1 MRIVDLLDA
10 KSIRIGASPAT
21 KAEAIEELIG
31 LHEAAGNLADVD
43 AYREAI
49 LAREAQGTTA
59 IGEGMAIPH
68 AKTDAVAHP
77 ALAAMTV
84 PAGVDYDAPDG
95 KPSTLLFMIA
105 APADGDVHLEVLS
118 RLMTMLM
125 DLDFRA
131 KLIEAATPEAFLA
144 TIDAKERDKFGEPEP
159 SQVEGDAEEAEDQA
173 APAASANDLP
183 TVVAVTAC
191 PTGIAHTYMAAEALQ
206 QQADKMGVR
215 IKVETNGSG
224 GAKNVLTPEEIAA
237 CKGVIVAA
245 DKRVEMARFDG
256 KPTLITKVADG
267 INKPEELID
276 RVLEGD
282 LPVYHHEGGHTQAAA
297 GDAEEGESAGRKV
310 YKQLMDGVSHMLP
323 FVVAGGI
330 FIALAFL
337 IDGLAGVPQDSSF
350 GTGTPVSAW
359 LKAMG
364 NLAFNFMVPVLA
376 AYIAASIA
384 DRPGL
389 LVGFV
394 GGTMATLGCNFV
406 VPAGTGA
413 AAATL
418 AGLTGS
424 IMYPVPSGFLGG
436 LLAGFAGGYLMRGVE
451 RACDKLPHSIEG
463 IKQILIYPLAGL
475 LAIAV
480 VMCAVGP
487 IMGWINTAMT
497 NGLNWLAQN
506 NFGVVLGLLLA
517 MMMATDMGGPIN
529 KAAYVFGTAMLVT
542 AQTADAATQTTCYQ
556 IMACVMIGGMVPPIA
571 IALSTTF
578 HKNRWTAQEVKNGP
592 VNYIMGLSF
601 ITEGAIPYAAADPL
615 HVIPACMVGSAVSGA
630 LCWMFGCT
638 LMAPHGGIFVF
649 PVVGNWPFYL
659 VALAVGA
666 LVGMAMLSLLKK
678 KQPVEA

>member
-31 LHEAAGNLADVD
+31 LHEAAGNLADVE
-43 AYREAI
+43 AYRAAI

-68 AKTDAVAHP
+68 AKTDAVARP

-131 KLIEAATPEAFLA
+131 QLMAAETPHAFLA
-144 TIDAKERDKFGEPEP
+144 AIDAKEREKFGEPD
-159 SQVEGDAEEAEDQA
+159 DAEASAVEVDDAD
-173 APAASANDLP
+173 AASASEPGDDGLP
-183 TVVAVTAC
+183 AVLAVTAC

-237 CKGVIVAA
+237 CRGVIVAA

-267 INKPEELID
+267 INKPEELIG
-276 RVLEGD
+276 RVLAGEA
-282 LPVYHHEGGHTQAAA
+282 PVYHHEGGAA
-297 GDAEEGESAGRKV
+297 DAPADADAGESKGRKI

-337 IDGLAGVPQDSSF
+337 IDGLAGVPQDASF

-364 NLAFNFMVPVLA
+364 GLSFNFMVPVLA
-376 AYIAASIA
+376 AYIAGSIA

-418 AGLTGS
+418 AGLAGS

-436 LLAGFAGGYLMRGVE
+436 LLAGFAGGYLMRGIE
-451 RACDKLPHSIEG
+451 RLCDKLPHSIEG

-487 IMGWINTAMT
+487 VMGWINTAMT

-506 NFGVVLGLLLA
+506 NFGVLLGLLLA

-556 IMACVMIGGMVPPIA
+556 IMACVMIVGMIAPIA
-571 IALSTTF
+571 RARSPPF
-578 HKNRWTAQEVKNGP
+578 HKNRGTPQQVKNGP

-615 HVIPACMVGSAVSGA
+615 HVIPACMAGSAVSGA
-630 LCWMFGCT
+630 LCWVFGCT

-659 VALAVGA
+659 LALAAGA

-678 KQPVEA
+678 KQPAEA

>member
-224 GAKNVLTPEEIAA
+224 GAKNVLTPEEI
-237 CKGVIVAA
+237 
-245 DKRVEMARFDG
+245 
-256 KPTLITKVADG
+256 P
-267 INKPEELID
+267 
-276 RVLEGD
+276 
-282 LPVYHHEGGHTQAAA
+282 
-297 GDAEEGESAGRKV
+297 
-310 YKQLMDGVSHMLP
+310 
-323 FVVAGGI
+323 
-330 FIALAFL
+330 
-337 IDGLAGVPQDSSF
+337 
-350 GTGTPVSAW
+350 
-359 LKAMG
+359 
-364 NLAFNFMVPVLA
+364 
-376 AYIAASIA
+376 AS
-384 DRPGL
+384 
-389 LVGFV
+389 
-394 GGTMATLGCNFV
+394 
-406 VPAGTGA
+406 
-413 AAATL
+413 
-418 AGLTGS
+418 
-424 IMYPVPSGFLGG
+424 
-436 LLAGFAGGYLMRGVE
+436 
-451 RACDKLPHSIEG
+451 
-463 IKQILIYPLAGL
+463 
-475 LAIAV
+475 
-480 VMCAVGP
+480 
-487 IMGWINTAMT
+487 TA
-497 NGLNWLAQN
+497 
-506 NFGVVLGLLLA
+506 
-517 MMMATDMGGPIN
+517 
-529 KAAYVFGTAMLVT
+529 
-542 AQTADAATQTTCYQ
+542 
-556 IMACVMIGGMVPPIA
+556 
-571 IALSTTF
+571 S
-578 HKNRWTAQEVKNGP
+578 RR
-592 VNYIMGLSF
+592 
-601 ITEGAIPYAAADPL
+601 
-615 HVIPACMVGSAVSGA
+615 
-630 LCWMFGCT
+630 
-638 LMAPHGGIFVF
+638 
-649 PVVGNWPFYL
+649 
-659 VALAVGA
+659 
-666 LVGMAMLSLLKK
+666 
-678 KQPVEA
+678 